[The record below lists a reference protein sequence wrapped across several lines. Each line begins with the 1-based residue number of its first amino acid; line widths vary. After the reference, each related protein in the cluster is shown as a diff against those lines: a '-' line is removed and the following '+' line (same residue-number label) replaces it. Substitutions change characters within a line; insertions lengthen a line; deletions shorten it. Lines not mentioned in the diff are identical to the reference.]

1 MKTRIFII
9 IGLIGFLIFGW
20 TYSLII
26 QHDLQ
31 EQNKVLE
38 SQAILSSVEARKE
51 ATVTEYLKIDT
62 TEQEKVVALK
72 TELLKARPGFLET
85 IKNVKTVLDSASGK
99 MDVSDEKNSVLEAQ
113 KTVLAATTVEEITK
127 AGETVNAT
135 TEKIK
140 AKIEAYE
147 AEQEKLRQAEAARQA
162 ASKTTYTPTKKSTS
176 SSGSTGSSGGS
187 SSTAPTN
194 AGGGWFATAQSIL
207 NAYGGGWVTLSSDI
221 GQCGEVSSLACSA
234 YQVIYVGPGIDR
246 GYEYIRWVIVHE
258 LAHQYQYNVWSALMS
273 SPTYASLYDN
283 SGYAPIEKLANCMA
297 RARGITLNTNV
308 CTPAMVNYAAGVW
321 NGNV

>member
-31 EQNKVLE
+31 EQNKALE
-38 SQAILSSVEARKE
+38 GQAILSSVEARKE

-99 MDVSDEKNSVLEAQ
+99 TDVSDEKNIVLEAQ
-113 KTVLAATTVEEITK
+113 KTVLVATTVEEITK
-127 AGETVNAT
+127 AGETVNAA
-135 TEKIK
+135 TEKMK
-140 AKIEAYE
+140 AKIAAYE
-147 AEQEKLRQAEAARQA
+147 AEQEKLRQDAAARQA
-162 ASKTTYTPTKKSTS
+162 AATKSTS
-176 SSGSTGSSGGS
+176 SSGSSGGS
-187 SSTAPTN
+187 SSAGSTN
-194 AGGGWFATAQSIL
+194 TGGGWFATAQSIL

-273 SPTYASLYDN
+273 SPTYASLYEN